1 MLPMPRKSFF
11 FVTILLLLA
20 ALFGCAPKSTSE
32 SLVQTYA
39 SAPSTDTK
47 AEEID
52 RLNDQLFAA
61 ANLNVDPGDY
71 LLGPGDLLEVKI
83 LEARDLGCT
92 VRVSSRGFV
101 SLPLL
106 NEVEVKGLT
115 AYEAEEYIESL
126 YKKRFIK
133 DPHISIFVKE
143 HFSQRITIVGEV
155 KNPGTYDYLA
165 KQRLLDVLALA
176 GGLKETAGALVQV
189 RRSGPT
195 TNNRNVYIVD
205 LDRLI
210 KEGAVELN
218 IAINGGD
225 VIFVPEAGMFF
236 VDGAVRKPG
245 SYPLKS
251 RMNLQEAILAAGGF
265 APYAERDEVT
275 VVRNQGK
282 DGREVI
288 RLDLENDPTASNM
301 EITDR
306 DVIIA
311 KDSAWGKMV
320 HGAGINIGIPGFLG
334 IGYRDPSR

>member
-1 MLPMPRKSFF
+1 MHRTRLWA
-11 FVTILLLLA
+11 LLFC
-20 ALFGCAPKSTSE
+20 ALFPLLFYPGCVARSTSE

-39 SAPSTDTK
+39 AVSSTDSK
-47 AEEID
+47 ADEIEK
-52 RLNDQLFAA
+52 LNTQLFAA

-71 LLGPGDLLEVKI
+71 LLGPGDLIEVRV
-83 LEARDLGCT
+83 LEAESLGCIT
-92 VRVSSRGFV
+92 RVSSRGYV

-106 NEVEVKGLT
+106 NEVRVMGLST
-115 AYEAEEYIESL
+115 AEAEAHIETL
-126 YKKRFIK
+126 FRKKYIK
-133 DPHISIFVKE
+133 DPHVSVFVKE
-143 HFSQRITIVGEV
+143 HFSQRITLVGEV
-155 KNPGTYDYLA
+155 KNPGTYDYMA

-176 GGLKETAGALVQV
+176 GGLKETAGSLVQV
-189 RRSGPT
+189 RRSSAAPDS
-195 TNNRNVYIVD
+195 RRVYIVD

-251 RMNLQEAILAAGGF
+251 KMNLQEAILAAGGF
-265 APYAERDEVT
+265 APYAERNEVT
-275 VVRNQGK
+275 IIRNRGK
-282 DGREVI
+282 EGREII
-288 RLDLENDPTASNM
+288 RVDLEKDPTAHNI
-301 EITDR
+301 EVNDR

-334 IGYRDPSR
+334 IGYHDPAR